1 MISFRKFLAP
11 MGKDRFR
18 LETESL
24 EPVTTAVGEEM
35 PWQEDGEDGW
45 LIGTSTDSGHVLG
58 L

>member
-1 MISFRKFLAP
+1 MIWFRKFLAP
-11 MGKDRFR
+11 MGNDRFR

-35 PWQEDGEDGW
+35 PWQEDGEDGR
-45 LIGTSTDSGHVLG
+45 LIGTITESGHLLG